1 MYGRCDRP
9 FFLCGLAP
17 DSRRQATRYTHGAGA
32 HVPMHWS
39 DTRLIAYIRTC
50 ARVLLM

>member
-1 MYGRCDRP
+1 MDVVSVL
-9 FFLCGLAP
+9 FLCGLAP
-17 DSRRQATRYTHGAGA
+17 DSRRQTTRCTHGAGA
-32 HVPMHWS
+32 HGPMHWS